1 MQECHLR
8 REGHFLGWLQGRVKL
23 PVGGLYSIMV
33 TGATTMAN
41 IYRELQHENTD
52 LTWFLSLC
60 LAIALPHGAIVIPIS
75 LIKKEMLTLAC
86 RTWHLGT

>member
-1 MQECHLR
+1 
-8 REGHFLGWLQGRVKL
+8 
-23 PVGGLYSIMV
+23 
-33 TGATTMAN
+33 MAN